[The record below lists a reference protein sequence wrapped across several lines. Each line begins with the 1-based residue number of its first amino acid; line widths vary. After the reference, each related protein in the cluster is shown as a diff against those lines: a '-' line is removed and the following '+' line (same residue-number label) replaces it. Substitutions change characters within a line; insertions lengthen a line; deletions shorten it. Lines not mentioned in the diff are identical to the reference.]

1 MLVADLIGKMN
12 YYGFTDKVAKSRVI
26 ALDAKDS
33 KILFDT
39 GKNKQEYIDKFMSGR
54 IIHLLSDVV
63 HLGNSETI
71 VHIDPVIKIYVSHDS
86 WKRGE

>member
-1 MLVADLIGKMN
+1 MLVADLIGKSEP
-12 YYGFTDKVAKSRVI
+12 YGYPDKVAKARVI

-39 GKNKQEYIDKFMSGR
+39 GKNKPEYIDQFMKGEIVSLWADV
-54 IIHLLSDVV
+54 IHIGS
-63 HLGNSETI
+63 SKMI

-86 WKRGE
+86 WKKG